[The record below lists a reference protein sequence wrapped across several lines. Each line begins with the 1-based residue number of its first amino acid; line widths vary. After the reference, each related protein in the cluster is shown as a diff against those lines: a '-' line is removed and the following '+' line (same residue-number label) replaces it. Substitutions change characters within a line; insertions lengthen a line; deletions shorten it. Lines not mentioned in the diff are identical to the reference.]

1 LQTLKQMPET
11 GASRYFFPSAEIADQ
26 PAIKYRGVMMDFAH
40 GALLKAEEIKRQ
52 KGAVDLLP
60 NTNIMAGPSYI
71 SVLSL
76 FYILC

>member
-1 LQTLKQMPET
+1 MENESIKTLL
-11 GASRYFFPSAEIADQ
+11 SEIIEDQ
-26 PAIKYRGVMMDFAH
+26 QQSVIANGEMIAI
-40 GALLKAEEIKRQ
+40 LKTIAANTEEIKRQ